1 MINDAF
7 GISRDHVNVEAWTS
21 HQPVH
26 EGEERMPE
34 LNQGPNEEAKA
45 FYDLVRDGNQALYEG
60 CTKYSKLSFLVKLY
74 HIKCLCGLSNKA
86 MSMILELLKDAFEHA
101 KIPDSFYEAKKL
113 ITKLGLNYSQIH
125 ACPNDCMLYWGE
137 DESRETCKVCNTSR
151 WKQSRKGNPTNMS
164 SGGKKRKKKPVKVLR
179 YFPLKPRLQRLFMSS
194 KTAEHMRWHSVDSNK
209 DGLMR
214 HPRDSE
220 AWKRFDETHIEFASD
235 PRNVRL
241 GLASDGFNPFRTLS
255 TNYSIWPVILIPY
268 NLPPWMC
275 MKQTSFILSMI
286 IPGKQMPG
294 NDIDV
299 YLQPLIKD
307 LKDLWDGG
315 VETFDASLN
324 QMFNMR
330 AALMWTISDFPGLG
344 NLSGWNTHTGSAC
357 PTCNFDT
364 VAHRLPHS
372 RKWSFMG
379 HRRFLEPNHRF
390 RFNRVHFDGNTEFRN
405 PPVALSG
412 SEIFKQL
419 ENVHVTF
426 GKGMEV
432 EDNRKRTHRK
442 NTVES
447 GCQQWRKKSIFFQL
461 PYWEYNLLRHNLDV
475 MHIEKNVC
483 DNVLY
488 TILNESG
495 KTKDNLNARK
505 DLKEMGVRSDLW
517 PNENG
522 QYRPTLFTMSNA
534 QKDVFLTTL
543 KNVLVPDGYSSNIA
557 RCIDLK
563 HRKIFGLK
571 SHDSHILMEQ
581 LLPISIRNVLPNQV
595 SAVLVDL
602 CSIFRQICG
611 KVLNPLD
618 FDKLQRRVILT
629 QCHMEML
636 FPPGFFTIMVHL
648 VVHLVNE
655 LKLGGPVHYR
665 WMYPIERYLG
675 HLKSYVRNRAQPEGS
690 IAEGYLAEECLTF
703 CSRYLEGIETRFNQL
718 GRVDDQT
725 TNNESSQVSMFF
737 TEIGKS
743 VGSTS
748 YFNLTHIE
756 KRQAHRY
763 VLMNSE
769 LVDRFVKISDNNPV
783 NGDVNYY
790 GKLVDI
796 IELNYYGRFRIILFK
811 CKWANTITD
820 RGIKQDALQFTL
832 VNFSRLIH
840 TGERE
845 EDEPY
850 IEASQAQQVY
860 YVEDV
865 VEKDWSAVVHLK
877 PRDLY
882 DMGEDTEETFYEN
895 EPYQTQDLGLFFPN
909 DTGILSLARGQIDD
923 DPMPNVENVDDE
935 DDEDM

>member
-1 MINDAF
+1 
-7 GISRDHVNVEAWTS
+7 VN
-21 HQPVH
+21 
-26 EGEERMPE
+26 
-34 LNQGPNEEAKA
+34 
-45 FYDLVRDGNQALYEG
+45 
-60 CTKYSKLSFLVKLY
+60 
-74 HIKCLCGLSNKA
+74 
-86 MSMILELLKDAFEHA
+86 
-101 KIPDSFYEAKKL
+101 
-113 ITKLGLNYSQIH
+113 
-125 ACPNDCMLYWGE
+125 
-137 DESRETCKVCNTSR
+137 
-151 WKQSRKGNPTNMS
+151 
-164 SGGKKRKKKPVKVLR
+164 
-179 YFPLKPRLQRLFMSS
+179 
-194 KTAEHMRWHSVDSNK
+194 SNK

-220 AWKRFDETHIEFASD
+220 AWKRFDETDLEFASD

-241 GLASDGFNPFRTLS
+241 GLASDGFNPFGTLS

-307 LKDLWDGG
+307 LKDLWDSG

-344 NLSGWNTHTGSAC
+344 NLSGWNTHTGLAC
-357 PTCNFDT
+357 PTCNFDS

-379 HRRFLEPNHRF
+379 HYRFLEPNHRF
-390 RFNRVHFDGNTEFRN
+390 RFNRVHFDGNTELRD

-419 ENVHVTF
+419 ENINVTF
-426 GKGMEV
+426 GKWMDV
-432 EDNRKRTHRK
+432 EDNRKRTRRK
-442 NTVES
+442 NIKEG

-522 QYRPTLFTMSNA
+522 HYRPALFTMSTA
-534 QKDVFLTTL
+534 KKDVFLTTL
-543 KNVLVPDGYSSNIA
+543 KNVSVPDGYSSNIA

-563 HRKIFGLK
+563 HRKIHGLK

-595 SAVLVDL
+595 SVVLVEL

-618 FDKLQRRVILT
+618 FDKLEHRIILT
-629 QCHMEML
+629 LCHMEML
-636 FPPGFFTIMVHL
+636 FPPGFFTVMVHL

-665 WMYPIERYLG
+665 WMYPIER
-675 HLKSYVRNRAQPEGS
+675 
-690 IAEGYLAEECLTF
+690 
-703 CSRYLEGIETRFNQL
+703 
-718 GRVDDQT
+718 
-725 TNNESSQVSMFF
+725 
-737 TEIGKS
+737 
-743 VGSTS
+743 
-748 YFNLTHIE
+748 
-756 KRQAHRY
+756 
-763 VLMNSE
+763 
-769 LVDRFVKISDNNPV
+769 
-783 NGDVNYY
+783 
-790 GKLVDI
+790 
-796 IELNYYGRFRIILFK
+796 
-811 CKWANTITD
+811 
-820 RGIKQDALQFTL
+820 
-832 VNFSRLIH
+832 
-840 TGERE
+840 
-845 EDEPY
+845 
-850 IEASQAQQVY
+850 
-860 YVEDV
+860 
-865 VEKDWSAVVHLK
+865 
-877 PRDLY
+877 
-882 DMGEDTEETFYEN
+882 
-895 EPYQTQDLGLFFPN
+895 
-909 DTGILSLARGQIDD
+909 
-923 DPMPNVENVDDE
+923 
-935 DDEDM
+935 

>member
-1 MINDAF
+1 
-7 GISRDHVNVEAWTS
+7 
-21 HQPVH
+21 
-26 EGEERMPE
+26 
-34 LNQGPNEEAKA
+34 
-45 FYDLVRDGNQALYEG
+45 
-60 CTKYSKLSFLVKLY
+60 
-74 HIKCLCGLSNKA
+74 
-86 MSMILELLKDAFEHA
+86 MS
-101 KIPDSFYEAKKL
+101 
-113 ITKLGLNYSQIH
+113 G
-125 ACPNDCMLYWGE
+125 
-137 DESRETCKVCNTSR
+137 
-151 WKQSRKGNPTNMS
+151 
-164 SGGKKRKKKPVKVLR
+164 GGKKRKKKPVKVLR

-194 KTAEHMRWHSVDSNK
+194 KTAEHMRWYSVDSNK

-214 HPRDSE
+214 HPKDFE
-220 AWKRFDETHIEFASD
+220 AWKRFDETHLEFASN
-235 PRNVRL
+235 PQNVRL
-241 GLASDGFNPFRTLS
+241 GLASDGFNPFGTLR
-255 TNYSIWPVILIPY
+255 
-268 NLPPWMC
+268 
-275 MKQTSFILSMI
+275 
-286 IPGKQMPG
+286 KQMPG

-315 VETFDASLN
+315 VKTFDASLN

-330 AALMWTISDFPGLG
+330 VALIWTISDFPGL
-344 NLSGWNTHTGSAC
+344 
-357 PTCNFDT
+357 
-364 VAHRLPHS
+364 
-372 RKWSFMG
+372 
-379 HRRFLEPNHRF
+379 
-390 RFNRVHFDGNTEFRN
+390 EFRN
-405 PPVALSG
+405 LPVELSG

-419 ENVHVTF
+419 ENVRVTF

-432 EDNRKRTHRK
+432 EDNRKRTRRK
-442 NTVES
+442 NIEES
-447 GCQQWRKKSIFFQL
+447 GCHQWRKKSIFFQL

-505 DLKEMGVRSDLW
+505 ALKEMGVRSDLW
-517 PNENG
+517 PNENE
-522 QYRPTLFTMSNA
+522 QCRPTLFTMSNA

-571 SHDSHILMEQ
+571 SHDSCILMEK
-581 LLPISIRNVLPNQV
+581 LLPISVRNVLPNQLSV
-595 SAVLVDL
+595 VLVYL

-636 FPPGFFTIMVHL
+636 FPPRFFTVMVHL

-675 HLKSYVRNRAQPEGS
+675 HLKSSVRNRAQPEGS
-690 IAEGYLAEECLTF
+690 IAEGYLTEECLTF

-718 GRVDDQT
+718 GRVDDQM
-725 TNNESSQVSMFF
+725 TNNESSQVS
-737 TEIGKS
+737 IG
-743 VGSTS
+743 
-748 YFNLTHIE
+748 I
-756 KRQAHRY
+756 R
-763 VLMNSE
+763 
-769 LVDRFVKISDNNPV
+769 
-783 NGDVNYY
+783 
-790 GKLVDI
+790 
-796 IELNYYGRFRIILFK
+796 
-811 CKWANTITD
+811 
-820 RGIKQDALQFTL
+820 QDALQFTL

-845 EDEPY
+845 EDEPS

-882 DMGEDTEETFYEN
+882 DMGEDIEETFHEN
-895 EPYQTQDLGLFFPN
+895 EPYQAQDLGLFFPN
-909 DTGILSLARGQIDD
+909 DTGILSLARAQIDD
-923 DPMPNVENVDDE
+923 DPMPNV

>member
-1 MINDAF
+1 
-7 GISRDHVNVEAWTS
+7 
-21 HQPVH
+21 
-26 EGEERMPE
+26 
-34 LNQGPNEEAKA
+34 
-45 FYDLVRDGNQALYEG
+45 
-60 CTKYSKLSFLVKLY
+60 
-74 HIKCLCGLSNKA
+74 
-86 MSMILELLKDAFEHA
+86 
-101 KIPDSFYEAKKL
+101 
-113 ITKLGLNYSQIH
+113 
-125 ACPNDCMLYWGE
+125 
-137 DESRETCKVCNTSR
+137 
-151 WKQSRKGNPTNMS
+151 MS

-209 DGLMR
+209 DGLIR

-220 AWKRFDETHIEFASD
+220 AWKRFDETHLEFASD

-315 VETFDASLN
+315 VDTFDASLN

-330 AALMWTISDFPGLG
+330 AALMWTISDFPGL
-344 NLSGWNTHTGSAC
+344 
-357 PTCNFDT
+357 
-364 VAHRLPHS
+364 
-372 RKWSFMG
+372 
-379 HRRFLEPNHRF
+379 
-390 RFNRVHFDGNTEFRN
+390 EFRN
-405 PPVALSG
+405 PPVALLG
-412 SEIFKQL
+412 LEICKQL

-432 EDNRKRTHRK
+432 EDNRKRTHQK
-442 NTVES
+442 NNVES

-461 PYWEYNLLRHNLDV
+461 PYWEYNLLHHNLDV

-595 SAVLVDL
+595 SAILVDL

-636 FPPGFFTIMVHL
+636 FPPGFFTVMVHL

-655 LKLGGPVHYR
+655 LKLGGLVHYR

-690 IAEGYLAEECLTF
+690 IAE
-703 CSRYLEGIETRFNQL
+703 
-718 GRVDDQT
+718 
-725 TNNESSQVSMFF
+725 
-737 TEIGKS
+737 GKS

-769 LVDRFVKISDNNPV
+769 LVDRFVK
-783 NGDVNYY
+783 
-790 GKLVDI
+790 
-796 IELNYYGRFRIILFK
+796 
-811 CKWANTITD
+811 
-820 RGIKQDALQFTL
+820 
-832 VNFSRLIH
+832 
-840 TGERE
+840 
-845 EDEPY
+845 
-850 IEASQAQQVY
+850 
-860 YVEDV
+860 
-865 VEKDWSAVVHLK
+865 
-877 PRDLY
+877 
-882 DMGEDTEETFYEN
+882 
-895 EPYQTQDLGLFFPN
+895 
-909 DTGILSLARGQIDD
+909 
-923 DPMPNVENVDDE
+923 
-935 DDEDM
+935 